1 MVAMVQDIDST
12 PGTEA
17 RLRAV
22 PLLYVRVQTIQAAIE
37 EQKQQYQTMILYK
50 VVLSLVV
57 ACAPYGVHVLS
68 EKCE

>member
-1 MVAMVQDIDST
+1 MFAMVQDIDST

-22 PLLYVRVQTIQAAIE
+22 PLLQTIQAAIE
-37 EQKQQYQTMILYK
+37 EQKQQYQTMIPYK
-50 VVLSLVV
+50 VVLALVV

>member
-22 PLLYVRVQTIQAAIE
+22 RSLEVRVQTIQAVIE
-37 EQKQQYQTMILYK
+37 EQKQPYQTMIPYK
-50 VVLSLVV
+50 VVLALVM
-57 ACAPYGVHVLS
+57 ACAPYGGHVLS